1 MYHSLTR
8 YIALAK
14 ARLDPS
20 TLCMAG
26 LQEVG
31 KKKRKPRKWSPLEH
45 IYIPHC
51 NAADGKPTL
60 DGTLDGL
67 AYQLLRDN
75 LLPSV
80 VKGSVPSTERGKKA
94 KSHLHTT
101 TTTLEH
107 LQERSEELQ
116 RDALAQLEER
126 VEEDMARS
134 RGGVV
139 LRRSVA
145 ETALVIGCDEAG
157 RGPLAGP
164 VVAAAVCRVPC
175 RAFTKPPTFA
185 HSSTSIE
192 PFPVADS
199 KKLGEEQRKSNFQTF
214 TGSANIVDLIQ
225 QPTTRLR
232 LPRWVSKNVPF
243 STAEDIRTPDNAVIL
258 REAVLMP
265 KCATVCLRG
274 VHHDEHYRYHWG
286 ITIANHA
293 VVDDENIF
301 ASSMSSM
308 HSAAHGVWMEL
319 ERPLGN
325 EHGYLS
331 TSQLLFHLYANL
343 IPYDDVAVLMKDLD
357 FPSSSLRDN
366 VFGSVPRQP
375 PLVLV
380 DGSHAPQDSIDL
392 FSDVE
397 IGGAAHSVVKGDA
410 RSWSIAA
417 ASNLAKVC
425 RDDIMDML
433 HDSYPQYAFD
443 SHRGYPV
450 AEHMKKLEAHG
461 VSPIHRR
468 TFRPCAAQIA
478 KEENMSRE
486 ARARVPDDANNAAPS
501 SLEATLS
508 DTNEPQVPLSAAAVP
523 RRRIKKQPI
532 PSPEQ
537 REILVEGDAVDQPKK
552 RRTLAPKMAT
562 PSAIS
567 DPTVL

>member
-1 MYHSLTR
+1 MYYSLTR

-20 TLCMAG
+20 TLCMEG
-26 LQEVG
+26 LQG
-31 KKKRKPRKWSPLEH
+31 AGKRKRKQRKWSPLEH

-60 DGTLDGL
+60 DRTLDGL

-80 VKGSVPSTERGKKA
+80 VKGGTTERGKLRSQVQA
-94 KSHLHTT
+94 S
-101 TTTLEH
+101 TLEH
-107 LQERSEELQ
+107 LQDRSEELQ
-116 RDALAQLEER
+116 RDALAHLEER

-139 LRRSVA
+139 LRKSIA
-145 ETALVIGCDEAG
+145 ETSLVIGCDEAG

-175 RAFTKPPTFA
+175 RSFTKPPTFEYGS
-185 HSSTSIE
+185 SSTE

-199 KKLGEEQRKSNFQTF
+199 KKLGEPQRKTNFQTF
-214 TGSANIVDLIQ
+214 TGCSNIFDLVQ

-243 STAEDIRTPDNAVIL
+243 ATAEDIRTPDNTAIL

-274 VHHDEHYRYHWG
+274 VHSDSHYRYHWG

-319 ERPLGN
+319 ERPLGK

-331 TSQLLFHLYANL
+331 TSQLLFHLYASL
-343 IPYDDVAVLMKDLD
+343 TPYDEMAVLMKDLD

-380 DGSHAPQDSIDL
+380 DGSHAPQASIDL

-433 HDSYPQYAFD
+433 HVSYPQYAFD

-450 AEHMKKLEAHG
+450 VEHFKKLEAHG

-468 TFRPCAAQIA
+468 TFKPCAAQIA
-478 KEENMSRE
+478 REENMSRE
-486 ARARVPDDANNAAPS
+486 SPARLPGGLNQAVPS
-501 SLEATLS
+501 SL
-508 DTNEPQVPLSAAAVP
+508 AAAPTDDDASIQTTTHAAMAATP
-523 RRRIKKQPI
+523 RRRSKKPMI

-537 REILVEGDAVDQPKK
+537 REILVEGTRAVDLVKK
-552 RRTLAPKMAT
+552 RRTRILKPTASVAES
-562 PSAIS
+562 SA
-567 DPTVL
+567 L